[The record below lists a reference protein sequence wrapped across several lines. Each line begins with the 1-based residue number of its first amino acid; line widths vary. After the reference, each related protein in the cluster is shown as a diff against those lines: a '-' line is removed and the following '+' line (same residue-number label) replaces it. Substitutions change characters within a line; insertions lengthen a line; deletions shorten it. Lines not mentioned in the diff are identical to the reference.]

1 MKYNTEFS
9 IQLIPHGVVNPII
22 SYGLRDEDK
31 NLVLCEI
38 RFLGAGI
45 VKNTDEIFVQEIELD
60 DLMVQ
65 GKYYLIKKIQWERTK
80 MEVIMI

>member
-1 MKYNTEFS
+1 
-9 IQLIPHGVVNPII
+9 
-22 SYGLRDEDK
+22 
-31 NLVLCEI
+31 LCEI